1 VAKLLDRIINLVG
14 ATLFLIIAWR
24 TMVQSIDIIEF
35 KEASQLLLIPLFP
48 FYWLVAFGSV
58 IFAIVMIMRIVIP
71 EEKAEPQK

>member
-1 VAKLLDRIINLVG
+1 
-14 ATLFLIIAWR
+14 
-24 TMVQSIDIIEF
+24 MVQSIDIIEF